1 MPFCSVPLLVLIAA
15 AFLRTWA
22 SSYLRSDV
30 VYASNIQASTLVA
43 DGPYRHMRNPL
54 YFANFLMAIGM
65 GAMTSR
71 IGFLVLVLG
80 MLWFCYRLILR
91 EESELQAGQG
101 ESYEQYRKAVPRFW
115 PSLQP
120 RAPAGPAQ
128 ANWANGFRAEMWYW
142 GFPAA
147 LIGFAAT
154 LKISVFFAIVT
165 VSVLCFWILSRAQKK
180 KARGRRFP
188 VAWAQGETL
197 LPQHQR
203 LQHRLLLGD

>member
-1 MPFCSVPLLVLIAA
+1 MSFCVCAAVVLIAA

-22 SSYLRSDV
+22 SSYLHSDV
-30 VYASNIQASTLVA
+30 VYASNIQARSLVA

-71 IGFLVLVLG
+71 IGFFVLVLG

-101 ESYEQYRKAVPRFW
+101 GSYERYRKAVPRFW

-120 RAPAGPAQ
+120 RVPAGPGQ
-128 ANWANGFRAEMWYW
+128 ANWANGFKAELWYW

-165 VSVLCFWILSRAQKK
+165 ASVLCFWILSRAQKK
-180 KARGRRFP
+180 KARVDGS
-188 VAWAQGETL
+188 T
-197 LPQHQR
+197 
-203 LQHRLLLGD
+203 